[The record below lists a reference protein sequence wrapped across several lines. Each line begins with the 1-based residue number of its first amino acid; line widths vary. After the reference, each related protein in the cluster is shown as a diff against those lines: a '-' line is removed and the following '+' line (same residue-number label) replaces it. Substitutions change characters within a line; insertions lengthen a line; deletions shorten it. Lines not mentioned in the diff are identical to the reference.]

1 MVVLE
6 QNPGLHRLMPALNF
20 AVSYGNL
27 LVYKTISALPLPAIL
42 MIASSR
48 SGLNRMARWN
58 LHHRDGVKLV
68 LGGVVALGLAILAIA

>member
-1 MVVLE
+1 
-6 QNPGLHRLMPALNF
+6 MPALNF